1 MEPINHPVFSGQEQI
16 TARALFLGQRL
27 ELRQFRHTQTLSVLP
42 LTVTAG
48 VSGCAMLFR
57 YGTVVLMGL
66 SSVEEMSLLSELEPL
81 VIEPFAEVEEE
92 RISLELTSTDKE
104 GIDASTIYLK
114 DFDLDR
120 LQLVANILAK
130 SVVLAHYEKSI
141 AASFDRV
148 EPLATSMKERGRGQ
162 RGAKDLVKYIGDILF
177 IQGKMVGR
185 VEVTEKPELLWEHP
199 ELERLYLR
207 LEDEFELHERHVA
220 LERKLELISRTAVTL
235 LDLLQTN
242 RSLRVEWYIVIL
254 IVLEILLTLYDK
266 FLS

>member
-1 MEPINHPVFSGQEQI
+1 MNNTLFTGQRQV

-27 ELRQFRHTQTLSVLP
+27 ELRNFKYTQALSNLP
-42 LTVTAG
+42 LTITAG
-48 VSGCAMLFR
+48 ANGCVMLFR
-57 YGTVVLMGL
+57 YGAVVMMGL
-66 SSVEEMSLLSELEPL
+66 SDVEEMSLLAELEPL
-81 VIEPFAEVEEE
+81 VIDPFTTAEGENVELVL
-92 RISLELTSTDKE
+92 SDTDKE
-104 GIDASTIYLK
+104 GIDVSTIYLQ

-130 SVVLAHYEKSI
+130 SVVLAHYEKSL
-141 AASFDRV
+141 ANSFDRV
-148 EPLATSMKERGRGQ
+148 EPLATSLKERGRGQ

-199 ELERLYLR
+199 ELERIYLR
-207 LEDEFELHERHVA
+207 LEDEFELHERHIA
-220 LERKLELISRTAVTL
+220 LERKLELISRTAATL

-254 IVLEILLTLYDK
+254 IVVEIFLTLHDK
-266 FLS
+266 FM

>member
-1 MEPINHPVFSGQEQI
+1 MNTSLFTGQGQVM
-16 TARALFLGQRL
+16 ARALFLGQRL
-27 ELRQFRHTQTLSVLP
+27 ELRSFKNTQTLSNLP
-42 LTVTAG
+42 LTITAG
-48 VSGCAMLFR
+48 AHGCTMLFR
-57 YGTVVLMGL
+57 YGAVVMMGL

-81 VIEPFAEVEEE
+81 IIDPFTEPEDESITLVLSDA
-92 RISLELTSTDKE
+92 DKE
-104 GIDASTIYLK
+104 GIDASLIYLQG
-114 DFDLDR
+114 FDLDR

-130 SVVLAHYEKSI
+130 SVVLGHYEKSI

-148 EPLATSMKERGRGQ
+148 EPLATSLKERGRGQ
-162 RGAKDLVKYIGDILF
+162 RGARNLLRDIGDILF

-207 LEDEFELHERHVA
+207 LEDEYELHERHVA
-220 LERKLELISRTAVTL
+220 LERKLELISRTAATL

-254 IVLEILLTLYDK
+254 IVVEIVLTLHEK
-266 FLS
+266 FM